1 MILGEGL
8 RLVAWG
14 AAIGLLAAFAASRWV
29 ESQLFGVRSTD
40 PLTFAAVCLLLLA
53 SAVIACVIPARRAMR
68 VDPAV
73 ALRSTQNSFGVR
85 RSALGAQ
92 RRRVRSCF
100 LQTCPLSRWPRKRT
114 RVQETR
120 SDPHSSPLCPASYIP
135 FALDGGTIP
144 FSRM

>member
-73 ALRSTQNSFGVR
+73 ALRSTSDTAFGDR
-85 RSALGAQ
+85 RSASGQILYSGEH
-92 RRRVRSCF
+92 V
-100 LQTCPLSRWPRKRT
+100 
-114 RVQETR
+114 
-120 SDPHSSPLCPASYIP
+120 SSVKMASKE
-135 FALDGGTIP
+135 DT
-144 FSRM
+144 

>member
-1 MILGEGL
+1 MG
-8 RLVAWG
+8 RLSDC
-14 AAIGLLAAFAASRWV
+14 LAAFAASRWV

-53 SAVIACVIPARRAMR
+53 SAVIACVIPAWRAMR

-73 ALRSTQNSFGVR
+73 ALRNT
-85 RSALGAQ
+85 L
-92 RRRVRSCF
+92 
-100 LQTCPLSRWPRKRT
+100 
-114 RVQETR
+114 
-120 SDPHSSPLCPASYIP
+120 DASYIP